1 MAPGL
6 WRRDEF
12 KNFYDT
18 NLDQWNEVMVKLWV
32 LEQEIVN
39 VVDTLNTTFLSM
51 LLCKQIFM
59 KVYIFIFLISLYLV
73 TGTEHCCLLHC

>member
-6 WRRDEF
+6 WRKDEF
-12 KNFYDT
+12 KNIYHT

-39 VVDTLNTTFLSM
+39 VVDTL
-51 LLCKQIFM
+51 
-59 KVYIFIFLISLYLV
+59 
-73 TGTEHCCLLHC
+73 